1 MVSMN
6 FFIITALGVILA
18 FLIIKL
24 VKNSS
29 TNPDPWE
36 NEISKDEVDKLQ
48 REICLKCGAETK
60 TEQYYC
66 PKCNNAT
73 GKYVP
78 YLPFVNI
85 QFNYSMHQSLWSK
98 LKSKDVNYLN
108 KAIIVLFIIFTEPFM
123 IIAFFFYLVIKGF
136 FKFFCAVIK
145 GIKGFCRWID
155 IKDNFGMW

>member
-6 FFIITALGVILA
+6 FFIITALGVILV
-18 FLIIKL
+18 FLIVKL

-29 TNPDPWE
+29 ANPDPWE

-48 REICLKCGAETK
+48 REICLKCGTETK

-66 PKCNNAT
+66 SKCNNAT

-78 YLPFVNI
+78 YLPFINI

-123 IIAFFFYLVIKGF
+123 IIAFFFYVVMKAV

-145 GIKGFCRWID
+145 GIKGFCR
-155 IKDNFGMW
+155 